1 MLWKSVTA
9 LIVLFWAVMTVLLVQ
24 HTYFPDEG
32 LLSEVPVESVLRRVV
47 QNRQPMRNTLQ
58 LLQGDKRIGHADLS
72 ISEWREPLEPKQL
85 GWAWQAGGMVDG
97 AATGTP
103 DAHLSW
109 RFEGRQAADQ
119 TWDQISLA
127 VRATATDTNLFTT
140 DTNLFVSWKRG
151 QESPTIEVRR
161 AGKLIMDTQAALEQ
175 AKKEQGIAG
184 GLTSFLPGFMGSQ
197 KLSLERS
204 IHLVAHESRLTL
216 AGKPRKGY
224 TLTLSLLSLYQAKAH
239 YTEAGEL
246 TRIDLPRGL
255 VLIDPLLEGLDR

>member
-9 LIVLFWAVMTVLLVQ
+9 LTVLFWAVMAVLLVR
-24 HTYFPDEG
+24 HTYFRDDG
-32 LLSEVPVESVLRRVV
+32 LLSEVPVESVLRRAV

-58 LLQGDKRIGHADLS
+58 LLQGDKRIGHADVGV
-72 ISEWREPLEPKQL
+72 SEWREPLEPKPQ
-85 GWAWQAGGMVDG
+85 GWSWQAGGMVDG

-103 DAHLSW
+103 NAHLSW
-109 RFEGRQAADQ
+109 RFEGNQATDQ
-119 TWDQISLA
+119 TWDRISLA
-127 VRATATDTNLFTT
+127 VRATAS

-151 QESPTIEVRR
+151 EESPTIEVRR
-161 AGKLIMDTQAALEQ
+161 GGKLIMDTQAALEQ

-184 GLTSFLPGFMGSQ
+184 GLTSFLPSLMGNQ

-204 IHLVAHESRLTL
+204 IHLAAHESRLTL

-224 TLTLSLLSLYQAKAH
+224 TLTLSLLSLYQAQAH

>member
-9 LIVLFWAVMTVLLVQ
+9 LIVLFWAVMTMLLVR
-24 HTYFPDEG
+24 HTYFPDDG
-32 LLSEVPVESVLRRVV
+32 VLSEVPVAQVLQRVV

-58 LLQGDKRIGHADLS
+58 LLQGTKRIGHADLS
-72 ISEWREPLEPKQL
+72 ISEWREPLDPKPQ

-103 DAHLSW
+103 NAHLSW
-109 RFEGRQAADQ
+109 RFEGNLATDQ
-119 TWDQISLA
+119 TWDQINLA
-127 VRATATDTNLFTT
+127 VRVTAT

-161 AGKLIMDTQAALEQ
+161 GGKLIMDTQAALEQ
-175 AKKEQGIAG
+175 AKQEQGLAN

-197 KLSLERS
+197 KLSLEKS
-204 IHLVAHESRLTL
+204 IHIVANESRLPL

-255 VLIDPLLEGLDR
+255 LLIDPLLEGLER

>member
-9 LIVLFWAVMTVLLVQ
+9 LIVLFWAVMTVLLVR
-24 HTYFPDEG
+24 HTYFPDDG
-32 LLSEVPVESVLRRVV
+32 LLAEVPVAHVLQRVV

-72 ISEWREPLEPKQL
+72 ISEWREPLEPKPQ

-103 DAHLSW
+103 NAHLSW
-109 RFEGRQAADQ
+109 RFEGNQATDQ
-119 TWDQISLA
+119 TWNHISLA
-127 VRATATDTNLFTT
+127 VRATATDTNLF
-140 DTNLFVSWKRG
+140 VSWKRG
-151 QESPTIEVRR
+151 EESPTIEVRR
-161 AGKLIMDTQAALEQ
+161 GGNLIMDTEAALEQ
-175 AKKEQGIAG
+175 AKQEQGIAG
-184 GLTSFLPGFMGSQ
+184 GLTSFLPSFMGSQ

-204 IHLVAHESRLTL
+204 IHLAAHESRLTL

-224 TLTLSLLSLYQAKAH
+224 TLTLSLLSLYQAQAH

>member
-1 MLWKSVTA
+1 MLWKSVSA
-9 LIVLFWAVMTVLLVQ
+9 LIVLFWAVMTVLLVR
-24 HTYFPDEG
+24 HTYYPDEG
-32 LLSEVPVESVLRRVV
+32 LLSEVPVESVLKRVV
-47 QNRQPMRNTLQ
+47 HNRQPMRNTLQ
-58 LLQGDKRIGHADLS
+58 LLQGNQRIGHADLS
-72 ISEWREPLEPKQL
+72 ISEWREPLESKPL

-103 DAHLSW
+103 NKPLSW
-109 RFEGRQAADQ
+109 RFEGRQANDQ

-127 VRATATDTNLFTT
+127 VRATATDTNLF
-140 DTNLFVSWKRG
+140 VSWKRG
-151 QESPTIEVRR
+151 QESPVIEVRR
-161 AGKLIMDTQAALEQ
+161 SGKLIMDTQAALEQ

-184 GLTSFLPGFMGSQ
+184 GLTTFLPGFMGGQ

-204 IHLVAHESRLTL
+204 IHLAAHESRLMI

-255 VLIDPLLEGLDR
+255 HLMDPLLEGLDR